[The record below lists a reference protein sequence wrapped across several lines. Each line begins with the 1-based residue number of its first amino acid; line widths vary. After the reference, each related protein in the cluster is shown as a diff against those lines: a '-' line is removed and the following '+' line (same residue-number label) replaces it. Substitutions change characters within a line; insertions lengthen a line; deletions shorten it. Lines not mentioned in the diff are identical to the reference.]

1 MCEIASSI
9 FLLLGAD
16 HSYNG
21 SGARVAGSGS
31 VAWVSLDNGH
41 LATVATDDWAR
52 FNYRACGNN
61 SDVGGNA
68 VRRVAAVT
76 RVA

>member
-21 SGARVAGSGS
+21 SSAGVAGSGS
-31 VAWVSLDNGH
+31 VAWVGLDNNH
-41 LATVATDDWAR
+41 LGAVATDDWAR
-52 FNYRACGNN
+52 LNYRACGNN

-68 VRRVAAVT
+68 ARRVAAVT